1 MTHDRFLSDSLGDL
15 WFLGRKHTVKR
26 RWTYSQ
32 KSRMNGVRAL
42 GRHWGRNAFSKVGK
56 AGKSIMEI
64 EQVIQSC
71 TPSFYLIPIHQMGR
85 ATGLEV

>member
-1 MTHDRFLSDSLGDL
+1 MMNDISLSNSHGDL
-15 WFLGRKHTVKR
+15 WFLGKKHKVPR

-56 AGKSIMEI
+56 SGKSIMEI
-64 EQVIQSC
+64 EQVIQTCS
-71 TPSFYLIPIHQMGR
+71 PSFYLMPIHQMSR